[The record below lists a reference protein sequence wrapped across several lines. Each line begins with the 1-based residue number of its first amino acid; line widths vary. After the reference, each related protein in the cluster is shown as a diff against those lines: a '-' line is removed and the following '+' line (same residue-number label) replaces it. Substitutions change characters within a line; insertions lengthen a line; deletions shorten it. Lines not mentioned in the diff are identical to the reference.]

1 MEEIVQMADAIA
13 LKARF
18 YRALPI
24 DNPGYE
30 DVTFDLDIKKTAL
43 IGMHCWNIGC
53 PDGPPQDMN
62 FCVDLGWPQST
73 AEGYRIMKEVMRP
86 AMDAAREIALPVI
99 HMEADWMDEQYPEI
113 PSRRDKTKVYKPTGL
128 QKEMMDRAHGADYM
142 TKSPLVHMRRA
153 EIVTPVGDEPMVF
166 YTDTL
171 DEYLK
176 EHGID
181 TLIYTGFA
189 ADMCVLNSEG
199 GGSAM
204 LSRGYRCILM
214 RDGTVGVE
222 RPDTFDEKLA
232 TRYGIHIFEWKL
244 GYSATFADFMT
255 AVQQTR

>member
-1 MEEIVQMADAIA
+1 MSEDRTLK
-13 LKARF
+13 LKARH

-30 DVTFDLDIKKTAL
+30 EEIIELPVAQTAL

-53 PDGPPQDMN
+53 PDGPPMDMN

-73 AEGYRIMKEVMRP
+73 EEGYRIMKEVMRP
-86 AMDAAREIALPVI
+86 SMDAAREIGLQVI
-99 HMEADWMDEQYPEI
+99 HMEADWMDEHYPDI
-113 PSRRDKTKVYKPTGL
+113 PSRRDKTKVSKPTGR
-128 QKEMMDRAHGADYM
+128 QAEMIARAHGADYM
-142 TKSPLVHMRRA
+142 TKSPLAKMRRC
-153 EIVTPVGDEPMVF
+153 EIVAPMGDEPMVF

-176 EHGID
+176 SKGIE

-189 ADMCVLNSEG
+189 ADMCVLGSEG
-199 GGSAM
+199 GGQAM

-222 RPDTFDEKLA
+222 RPDTFEEKLA
-232 TRYGIHIFEWKL
+232 TRYGIHIFEWKV
-244 GYSATFADFMT
+244 GFSTTYQDFIT
-255 AVQQTR
+255 AVDGARTEA